1 MTFLKSLALAAPFAL
16 ALNFSAA
23 ADDGVRIAAAFA
35 LTSGKIGGTA
45 AVYLEVE
52 NHQNDADLLLSASS
66 DAARKVTIHH
76 SAESADGVMSM
87 AETALPIPAL
97 GFLALRPGQDHV
109 MQMGLTRT
117 LAAGDVITLTLIF
130 ERAGAV
136 TIAVPVTDAAPA
148 GGQEN
153 PPATP

>member
-1 MTFLKSLALAAPFAL
+1 MQ
-16 ALNFSAA
+16 
-23 ADDGVRIAAAFA
+23 IAAAFA

-52 NHQNDADLLLSASS
+52 NHQDDADLLLSASS

-87 AETALPIPAL
+87 AETALPIPAR
-97 GFLALRPGQDHV
+97 GFLALQPGQNHV
-109 MQMGLTRT
+109 MLMGLTRT
-117 LAAGDVITLTLIF
+117 LAAGDVITLTLTF

-148 GGQEN
+148 ADHEN
-153 PPATP
+153 HPTTP

>member
-1 MTFLKSLALAAPFAL
+1 MSFPRSLALAAPFAL
-16 ALNFSAA
+16 ALSCSAA

-45 AVYLEVE
+45 AVYLEIE
-52 NHQNDADLLLSASS
+52 NHHNDADLLLSATS
-66 DAARKVTIHH
+66 DAARKVTIHR

-97 GFLALRPGQDHV
+97 GFLLLQPGQNHV
-109 MQMGLTRT
+109 MLMGLTRT
-117 LAAGDVITLTLIF
+117 LAAGDVITLTLTF

-136 TIAVPVTDAAPA
+136 TIEVPVTDAAPA
-148 GGQEN
+148 AGHEN
-153 PPATP
+153 HPTTP